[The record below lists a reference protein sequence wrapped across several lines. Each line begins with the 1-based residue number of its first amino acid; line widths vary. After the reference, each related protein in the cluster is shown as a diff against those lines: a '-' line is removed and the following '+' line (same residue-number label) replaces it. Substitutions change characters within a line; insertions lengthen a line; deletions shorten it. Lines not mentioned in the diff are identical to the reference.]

1 MVETESGLFRRFGR
15 EFPAGTVLFREGDPG
30 TEMYV
35 IHAGRVELTRGRGP
49 RETVLAVLP
58 AGEFFGEMAIVT
70 NRPRTATATVIED
83 SRLLVLD
90 AHTFETMVRGNT
102 EIALRIIQ
110 KLAARLEAANR
121 LIDVLLLKEPN
132 HRVVF
137 ALRSQAEVDG
147 RPEGPGIKVDW
158 SLETLAQR
166 VGLSEAE
173 VGQIVQKLCKARLVT
188 PTEDGFIIP
197 QLGRL
202 ADYLDFL
209 EMKEKFGVG

>member
-1 MVETESGLFRRFGR
+1 MVDSESGLFNRFGR
-15 EFPAGTVLFREGDPG
+15 EFAAGTVLFQEGDHG

-35 IHAGRVELTRGRGP
+35 IHAGRIELTRGRGP

-70 NRPRTATATVIED
+70 NRPRTATATVLED

-90 AHTFETMVRGNT
+90 AHTFEAMVRGNT
-102 EIALRIIQ
+102 EIALRIIR
-110 KLAARLEAANR
+110 KLAGRLEAANR
-121 LIDVLLLKEPN
+121 LIDILLLKEPN

-137 ALRSQAEVDG
+137 ALRAQAEVDG

-158 SLETLAQR
+158 SIETLAQR
-166 VGLSEAE
+166 VGLSEEE
-173 VGQIVQKLCKARLVT
+173 VGQVLKKLSKARLVT

-202 ADYLDFL
+202 GDYLDFL
-209 EMKEKFGVG
+209 EMKDKYG